1 MKRLKKLFL
10 LIVLTF
16 TISFCSQKQEPRLRY
31 GKTFAEQELKLAL
44 TDTTLHNIVDNNT
57 ILIKDSLTAISIVE
71 PILFSIYGKD
81 NIVFERPYE
90 TYFIDNYW
98 IISGSIPKG
107 VDGGA
112 FLVIVDSRN
121 CKLLKVTHLE

>member
-1 MKRLKKLFL
+1 MKRLKKLSL
-10 LIVLTF
+10 LIVLIL
-16 TISFCSQKQEPRLRY
+16 TISYCSQKQEPRLRY
-31 GKTFAEQELKLAL
+31 GKAFAEQELKLAL

-57 ILIKDSLTAISIVE
+57 ILIKDSSTAISFVE

-81 NIVFERPYE
+81 EIMFERPYE
-90 TYFIDNYW
+90 TYLIDNYW
-98 IISGSIPKG
+98 IISGSIPNG

-121 CKLLKVTHLE
+121 CKLLKITHYE

>member
-1 MKRLKKLFL
+1 M
-10 LIVLTF
+10 IVLTL
-16 TISFCSQKQEPRLRY
+16 TISFCNPKQEPRLRY

-44 TDTTLHNIVDNNT
+44 TDTTLHNLVDNNT
-57 ILIKDSLTAISIVE
+57 VLIKDSLTAISFVE
-71 PILFSIYGKD
+71 PILFSIYGKG
-81 NIVFERPYE
+81 NIMFERPYE

-121 CKLLKVTHLE
+121 CKILKITHFE

>member
-10 LIVLTF
+10 LVVLTL

-31 GKTFAEQELKLAL
+31 GKAFAEQELKLAL
-44 TDTTLHNIVDNNT
+44 TDTTLHNVVDNKT
-57 ILIKDSLTAISIVE
+57 VLLKDSLTAISFVE

-81 NIVFERPYE
+81 EIMFERPYE

-121 CKLLKVTHLE
+121 YKLLKITHFE